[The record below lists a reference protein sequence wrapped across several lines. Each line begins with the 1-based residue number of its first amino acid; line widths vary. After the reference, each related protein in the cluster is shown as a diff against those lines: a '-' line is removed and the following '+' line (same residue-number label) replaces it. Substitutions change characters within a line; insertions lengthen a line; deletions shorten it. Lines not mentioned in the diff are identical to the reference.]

1 MTTDYE
7 RESLM
12 ETSNLR
18 HETRDAVLVAIARDM
33 IARTSMSQDGFA
45 EQLNHQLFDRAPA
58 RCKEKGFPDLQALTK
73 TADMQA
79 YGRAYKAWSKRVERW
94 LDDSGDRIEIPS
106 WIEESWVAA
115 LDQPWRDRALTELAS
130 RYGLL
135 AVKQIGSGV
144 DDALQVFAGI
154 TTNFGLV
161 AGLGGKVFA
170 DGVFDDK
177 DHIYAE
183 SFESFCRSLAAHAVA
198 MADQASLIASKIH

>member
-1 MTTDYE
+1 MNEEYE

-154 TTNFGLV
+154 ATNFGLV

-170 DGVFDDK
+170 DGVFDQK
-177 DHIYAE
+177 DHMYAE

-198 MADQASLIASKIH
+198 MADQASLIASKLH

>member
-58 RCKEKGFPDLQALTK
+58 RCKEKGFPDLQAMTK
-73 TADMQA
+73 TSDMQA

-154 TTNFGLV
+154 ATNFGLV

>member
-1 MTTDYE
+1 MQ
-7 RESLM
+7 
-12 ETSNLR
+12 TSNLR

-45 EQLNHQLFDRAPA
+45 EQLNHQLFVRAPE
-58 RCKEKGFPDLQALTK
+58 RCKEKGFPDLQGMTK
-73 TADMQA
+73 IADMQA

-115 LDQPWRDRALTELAS
+115 LDQPWRDRALIELSS

-135 AVKQIGSGV
+135 AVKQIGSGI

-154 TTNFGLV
+154 STSFGHV

-170 DGVFDDK
+170 DGVFDQK
-177 DHIYAE
+177 DQVYAE

-198 MADQASLIASKIH
+198 MADRAAVVASKIH

>member
-1 MTTDYE
+1 MNKEYE
-7 RESLM
+7 RESPM

-58 RCKEKGFPDLQALTK
+58 RCKEKSFPDLQALTK

-106 WIEESWVAA
+106 WVEESWVAA

-154 TTNFGLV
+154 ATNFGLV

>member
-1 MTTDYE
+1 M
-7 RESLM
+7 S
-12 ETSNLR
+12 TSNFR

-45 EQLNHQLFDRAPA
+45 EQLNHQLNERAPA
-58 RCKEKGFPDLQALTK
+58 RCKEKGFPDLHAMTK

-79 YGRAYKAWSKRVERW
+79 YGRAFKAWSKRVERW

-106 WIEESWVAA
+106 WIEESWVLA
-115 LDQPWRDRALTELAS
+115 LDQPWQDRALVELSS

-135 AVKQIGSGV
+135 AVKQIGSGI
-144 DDALQVFAGI
+144 DDALQIFAGI
-154 TTNFGLV
+154 STTFGHV

-170 DGVFDDK
+170 DGVFDAD

-183 SFESFCRSLAAHAVA
+183 SFEMFCRSLAAHCVA
-198 MADQASLIASKIH
+198 MADKASLVALKIH

>member
-115 LDQPWRDRALTELAS
+115 LDQPWRDRALTELSS

-154 TTNFGLV
+154 ATNFGLV

-170 DGVFDDK
+170 DGVFDQK
-177 DHIYAE
+177 DHMYAE

-198 MADQASLIASKIH
+198 MADQASLIASKLH